1 MTEVIMCAYVSVQM
15 FHMHEYKIIIVIVVF
30 FSAVSGLLICILISL
45 ICIRLEQKTADIS
58 SA

>member
-1 MTEVIMCAYVSVQM
+1 MNEVIMCAYVSVQM

-30 FSAVSGLLICILISL
+30 FSAVSGLLICI
-45 ICIRLEQKTADIS
+45 RLEQKTADIS